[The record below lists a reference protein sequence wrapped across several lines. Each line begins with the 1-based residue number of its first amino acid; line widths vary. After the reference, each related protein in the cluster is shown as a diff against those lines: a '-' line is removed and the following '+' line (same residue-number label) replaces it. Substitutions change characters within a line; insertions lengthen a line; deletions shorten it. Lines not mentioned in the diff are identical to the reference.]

1 MKTSHCKTTVEEIPS
16 PNPKQG
22 IKLSSSKEDNVL
34 PIIDIA
40 CS

>member
-1 MKTSHCKTTVEEIPS
+1 MKPLKEICIPS

-22 IKLSSSKEDNVL
+22 IKLSSSNAAKVF
-34 PIIDIA
+34 PIMDIA